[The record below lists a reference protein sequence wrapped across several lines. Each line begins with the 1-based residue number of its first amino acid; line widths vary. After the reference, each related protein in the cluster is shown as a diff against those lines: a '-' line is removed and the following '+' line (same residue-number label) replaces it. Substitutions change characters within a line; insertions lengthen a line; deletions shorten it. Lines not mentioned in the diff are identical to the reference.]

1 MQALSRR
8 RPIANGP
15 ALRAG
20 ILVAFR
26 VLGLAAGAALFVSWQ
41 LTPVPVILKV
51 LPLGVLVLSLV
62 RPSAGL
68 LAMAGLGPVIGGLAV
83 VVASPFGATH
93 AFEQLVLAVVIGAGL
108 RIRRGAVPL
117 QLTEPALLLAAV
129 AVASAIA
136 VQPLM
141 LLYQNPGASTAE
153 HLRILLSGGYFDRGM
168 IGQPL
173 SFAVMT
179 AEALALAVVAE
190 RLVREDHAL
199 APQVVRMMV
208 IGHAGLALISIERI
222 TGAALQTEHPI
233 SSIFRLLREVR
244 VRTYADLNAAGSVL
258 AMVLLAGVGLVADF
272 RSRWLTLTALPV
284 IAVGLWLTG
293 SRTALLALG
302 LGVLGLSILEAV
314 QRRGRGRLLAVGAIV
329 AAIAIGL
336 WVGASY
342 PAPRNVAAST
352 AIGAREF
359 MSRVALEMW
368 RSAPVLGVG
377 IGEFW
382 VESAKFGG
390 PERPYG
396 IVNENAHNNFLQVL
410 AEEGLVGLIALLV
423 VLATLFT
430 VGFRTAQSPFTRF
443 LATGIVVFVLTW
455 LGGHPLLLAE
465 AGFAFWLLAGV
476 LSGLTSPPSVGEW
489 RILLVLAAAAVLITG
504 PVRADRAIREAG
516 FEYIGTGVSGWR
528 PELDGVRYREAN
540 ATFQLYLPS
549 DGTPVTLP
557 LRRAPSA
564 PDPLL
569 ITARV
574 GRQSVAQVRLTGN
587 AGWMFRFNCR
597 RPTADS
603 SWWNSPRPGRIRAR
617 PSPLVLVGKSVV
629 RSR

>member
-1 MQALSRR
+1 M
-8 RPIANGP
+8 
-15 ALRAG
+15 RAS
-20 ILVAFR
+20 ILGAFR

-41 LTPVPVILKV
+41 LTPVPIILKV
-51 LPLGVLVLSLV
+51 LPMGLLVLSLV

-68 LAMAGLGPVIGGLAV
+68 LVMAGLGPVIGGLGV
-83 VVASPFGATH
+83 VLASRFGATH

-108 RIRRGAVPL
+108 RMWRATVPL

-141 LLYQNPGASTAE
+141 LLYQNPGASTVE
-153 HLRILLSGGYFDRGM
+153 QFRILLSGDYFDRGM

-179 AEALALAVVAE
+179 AEALAIAVVAE

-199 APQVVRMMV
+199 APQVVRMTV
-208 IGHAGLALISIERI
+208 VGHAGLALISILRV
-222 TGAALQTEHPI
+222 TGAALQTEHPL
-233 SSIFRLLREVR
+233 SSIVRLLREVR
-244 VRTYADLNAAGSVL
+244 VSTYADVNAAGSVL
-258 AMVLLAGVGLVADF
+258 AMVLLAGLGLVSDV

-284 IAVGLWLTG
+284 IAVGLWLSG
-293 SRTALLALG
+293 SRTALVALI

-314 QRRGRGRLLAVGAIV
+314 QRRGRGRLLVVGAL
-329 AAIAIGL
+329 AGATAIGL

-342 PAPRNVAAST
+342 RGPRNVAAST
-352 AIGAREF
+352 AIGYREF
-359 MSRVALEMW
+359 MSHVAVDMW

-377 IGEFW
+377 IGRFW

-390 PERPYG
+390 PQRPYG
-396 IVNENAHNNFLQVL
+396 ILNENAHNNFLQAL

-423 VLATLFT
+423 GLGTLFT
-430 VGFRTAQSPFTRF
+430 AAFRAVTSTFTRF
-443 LATGIVVFVLTW
+443 LSAGIVVFVLTW

-476 LSGLTSPPSVGEW
+476 LSGLASPPSVGGW
-489 RILLVLAAAAVLITG
+489 RKLLVLVAVAVLITG
-504 PVRADRAIREAG
+504 PVRADRAIRDAD
-516 FEYIGTGVSGWR
+516 FEYVGAGVSGWR
-528 PELDGVRYREAN
+528 SELDGVRYREAS

-557 LRRAPSA
+557 LRRAPDA
-564 PDPLL
+564 PDPLV

-574 GRQSVAQVRLTGN
+574 GKQSVAEVRLAGSVWLNVRIQLPKVNRRFELVNFTATGV
-587 AGWMFRFNCR
+587 
-597 RPTADS
+597 DS
-603 SWWNSPRPGRIRAR
+603 SA
-617 PSPLVLVGKSVV
+617 PSPLVLVGKTVV
-629 RSR
+629 RSH

>member
-1 MQALSRR
+1 M
-8 RPIANGP
+8 
-15 ALRAG
+15 RAA
-20 ILVAFR
+20 ILAACR
-26 VLGLAAGAALFVSWQ
+26 ALGLAAGVALFVSWQ
-41 LTPVPVILKV
+41 LTPVPIILRV

-68 LAMAGLGPVIGGLAV
+68 LVMAGLGPVVGGLAV
-83 VVASPFGATH
+83 VVASPFGAMH

-108 RIRRGAVPL
+108 RIWRGTVPL
-117 QLTEPALLLAAV
+117 QLTEPALLLAAA

-208 IGHAGLALISIERI
+208 VGHAGLALISITRI
-222 TGAALQTEHPI
+222 IGAAIQTEHPL
-233 SSIFRLLREVR
+233 SSIVRLLREVR
-244 VRTYADLNAAGSVL
+244 VSTYADLNAAGSVL
-258 AMVLLAGVGLVADF
+258 AMVLVAGLGLVAEF
-272 RSRWLTLTALPV
+272 RSRWLTLIALPI
-284 IAVGLWLTG
+284 IAVGLWLSG

-302 LGVLGLSILEAV
+302 LGILGLSILEAV
-314 QRRGRGRLLAVGAIV
+314 RRRGWGHLLVVGALV
-329 AAIAIGL
+329 GALAIGL
-336 WVGASY
+336 WVGVSH

-352 AIGAREF
+352 AIGYREF
-359 MSRVALEMW
+359 MSRVAVDMW

-377 IGEFW
+377 IGRFW
-382 VESAKFGG
+382 IESAKFGG
-390 PERPYG
+390 PDRPYE

-423 VLATLFT
+423 VLATLFMAT
-430 VGFRTAQSPFTRF
+430 FRMAQSPFTRF
-443 LATGIVVFVLTW
+443 LATGIAVFVLTW

-476 LSGLTSPPSVGEW
+476 LGGLTGPPWVSGW
-489 RILLVLAAAAVLITG
+489 RMLVVIAAAAVLITG
-504 PVRADRAIREAG
+504 PVRAELAIRDAG

-557 LRRAPSA
+557 LRRAPDA

-569 ITARV
+569 ITAHV
-574 GRQSVAQVRLTGN
+574 GRQSVAQLRLTGN
-587 AGWMFRFNCR
+587 AWLDVPIQLPKTSRKFELVDFAVTG
-597 RPTADS
+597 ADS
-603 SWWNSPRPGRIRAR
+603 SAA
-617 PSPLVLVGKSVV
+617 SPLVLVGKTVV
-629 RSR
+629 RPR